1 MFRKSQKRTIVGK
14 KNPSKK
20 NTLQSIPSTVFSITT
35 NLELNSDSLYFVLKS
50 QCRLLLRE
58 YVALVTKGTS
68 RWMTFLSKTT
78 IVQQQVRTD
87 HVFFVYKELRY
98 IFGTV
103 LISAIPLFRLIC

>member
-1 MFRKSQKRTIVGK
+1 M
-14 KNPSKK
+14 
-20 NTLQSIPSTVFSITT
+20 
-35 NLELNSDSLYFVLKS
+35 
-50 QCRLLLRE
+50 
-58 YVALVTKGTS
+58 ALVTKGTS